1 MPGPV
6 LGSWGM
12 EMGEKL
18 FPQVKL
24 DPFKCSLYA
33 EAKELLWI
41 IYLEFK
47 NFLRSLREEIK

>member
-33 EAKELLWI
+33 EAKELL
-41 IYLEFK
+41 
-47 NFLRSLREEIK
+47 